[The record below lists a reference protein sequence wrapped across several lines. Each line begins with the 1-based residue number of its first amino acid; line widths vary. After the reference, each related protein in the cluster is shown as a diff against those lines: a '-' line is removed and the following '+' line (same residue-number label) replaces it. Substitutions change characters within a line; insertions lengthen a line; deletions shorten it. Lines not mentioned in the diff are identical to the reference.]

1 MTTNEACKT
10 VLVVDDHDLI
20 RMGIC
25 KLLAEVPGITVI
37 GQAASGEEAITRVRE
52 LSPDIVFMD
61 VRMPGIG
68 GLEATERILS
78 HYPKTRVIVVSAFN
92 DDFYPASL
100 LKAGACGYITKKAD
114 CDQIKAAVE
123 TALSGGIYVNPELA
137 QIMVANGMKSGGK
150 TSPLSR
156 LSQREL
162 QIAALITSGIRAKD
176 VAKTLFVS
184 PKTINTYKYRIYEKL
199 GISNDVELTLAAVK
213 YGLVD
218 PSELI

>member
-1 MTTNEACKT
+1 MTINEACKT

-37 GQAASGEEAITRVRE
+37 GQAASGEEAIIRVRE

-61 VRMPGIG
+61 VRMPGMG

-78 HYPKTRVIVVSAFN
+78 LYPSTRVIVVSAFN

-114 CDQIKAAVE
+114 SDQIKAAVE
-123 TALSGGIYVNPELA
+123 TALGGGVYVNPELA
-137 QIMVANGMKSGGK
+137 QMMVANGMKSGGK

-162 QIAALITSGIRAKD
+162 QIAALITSGIRARD

-199 GISNDVELTLAAVK
+199 GVSNDVELTLAAVK

>member
-1 MTTNEACKT
+1 MTANEAFKT

-25 KLLAEVPGITVI
+25 KLLAEVPGITVV
-37 GQAASGEEAITRVRE
+37 GQAASGEEAITQVRE

-78 HYPKTRVIVVSAFN
+78 QYPKTRVIVVSAFN
-92 DDFYPASL
+92 DDFYPVSL

-114 CDQIKAAVE
+114 SDQIKAAVE

-137 QIMVANGMKSGGK
+137 QIMVANGMKSGSK

-156 LSQREL
+156 LSQREF
-162 QIAALITSGIRAKD
+162 QIATLITSGIRARD
-176 VAKTLFVS
+176 VAKTLYVS

-199 GISNDVELTLAAVK
+199 GVSNDVELTLAAVK